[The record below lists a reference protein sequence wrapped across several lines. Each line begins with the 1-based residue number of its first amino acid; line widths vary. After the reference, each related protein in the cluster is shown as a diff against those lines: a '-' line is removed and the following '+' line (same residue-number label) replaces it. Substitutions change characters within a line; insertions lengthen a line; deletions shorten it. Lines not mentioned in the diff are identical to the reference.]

1 MKISGSIGDF
11 ERVFEDLDVKVEE
24 MNGALDGV
32 YSSAIDNGEVNDL
45 LSELGSQQNMEEKE
59 KMGAV
64 PNGTVV

>member
-1 MKISGSIGDF
+1 M
-11 ERVFEDLDVKVEE
+11 FEDLDVKVEE

-64 PNGTVV
+64 PSGTVV